1 MLPTR
6 WAAEDHLPAVGL
18 AEHHPAEEVF
28 VVVLVTGS
36 HRHPADVE
44 LRLQFFVLYAGLR
57 RWGIGFEGMQ
67 APVMLLLMVLV
78 KPVVSRQKHQ
88 RIQSLPTAPCYH
100 VEEPLQNLN

>member
-1 MLPTR
+1 M
-6 WAAEDHLPAVGL
+6 GL
-18 AEHHPAEEVF
+18 AGHHPAEDQLVA
-28 VVVLVTGS
+28 VLVTDS
-36 HRHPADVE
+36 HRHPADVG
-44 LRLQFFVLYAGLR
+44 LGLSFFVLYAGLR